1 MNMFAQ
7 LAEGVDEDTWV
18 HHLRNSDYS
27 RWLRDSVK
35 DTAIAEEVA
44 AIEKDRALKPAESR
58 GQIIDAIR
66 KHYTAPA

>member
-1 MNMFAQ
+1 
-7 LAEGVDEDTWV
+7 VDEETWA

-35 DTAIAEEVA
+35 DTAIADEVA
-44 AIEKDRALKPAESR
+44 AIERNGALKSAESR
-58 GQIIDAIR
+58 TQIVDAIR